1 MNSVSSKIP
10 LLLLATAVLASVSAC
25 GGSGGGDH
33 PNPPV
38 HPISRIESGDMFT
51 GKPYIFRIAERYRAP
66 EYELSAKY
74 GVITDKNPVTG
85 EQAEDGVY
93 YYYVPENTL
102 NTLPYF
108 YGFTEEITIS
118 DGEHGLVE
126 FLELGT
132 DAENGDP
139 LFTDQWHLKNLG
151 QNPFSVTTSP
161 SKGKD
166 LNVISAWHLKDSNNE
181 LISGKGVKVSVLDT
195 PVDVNH
201 EELKARMYT
210 PSGAKS
216 YVNSGLTLKKLQKSR
231 DYAHGT
237 CVAGIIGASASNGKG
252 GRGVAYESSLTS
264 YDYDSGFFFNEMTDK
279 AVNNVVNASIGW
291 DYSHGEGFDPNLE
304 LWAQAMFENG
314 IPFIKAAGNE
324 FDEVLFFHSYYYPL
338 TCKDLNVNCQ
348 FNQTSSLNRGRYFI
362 NVSALNSLG
371 VKSSYSSVGSHVWVA
386 GFSGEFGY
394 RKDGKSS
401 SAAIVTSLSSYLPEE
416 FSDWDKNVPWR
427 TEEAYYDKRKFYTQR
442 MNGTSAA
449 TPMVTGVTALIIQA
463 KPDVTV
469 SQVRYILAKT
479 SNNDKTEGWET
490 LAYDPIESY
499 VSQYGENITLENAW
513 HDNASGLRFS
523 NYYGFGVVN
532 AANAVKKALAC
543 DDDAGCKLR
552 SELPE
557 VFISTRANPCES
569 PDGGLTTVCTLSDFV
584 NADNPGEVPEAF
596 EIDNLEIN
604 VGSLM
609 YVANSESDCTDA
621 ANDSKKGVAR
631 VNNLLQI
638 SMTSPGGTES
648 LIKSVYANWDFS
660 GTLFKQESADPFLI
674 STSDFFTEMVPSTGS
689 FKLKIRS
696 ICPIDVDELNNS
708 VYVQIDGYALD

>member
-38 HPISRIESGDMFT
+38 HPISRIESGDLFT

-85 EQAEDGVY
+85 ELAEDGVY

-151 QNPFSVTTSP
+151 QNPFSVTVSP

-181 LISGKGVKVSVLDT
+181 LISGKGVKVSVLDA

-201 EELKARMYT
+201 EDLKDRMYT
-210 PSGAKS
+210 PYGAKS
-216 YVNSGLTLKKLQKSR
+216 YINSGMPLQTLQKYWG
-231 DYAHGT
+231 YAHGT
-237 CVAGIIGASASNGKG
+237 CVSGIIGASASNGKG

-264 YDYDSGFFFNEMTDK
+264 YDYDYGFSFNEMTDK
-279 AVNNVVNASIGW
+279 AKSDVVNASIGL
-291 DYSHGEGFDPNLE
+291 DYSFGYDPDFE
-304 LWAQAMFENG
+304 LWTQALFENG
-314 IPFIKAAGNE
+314 VPFIKAAGNE
-324 FDEVLFFHSYYYPL
+324 FDKVLFSHSNYYPL

-362 NVSALNSLG
+362 NVTAINSLG
-371 VKSSYSSVGSHVWVA
+371 EKSSYSSVGSHVWVA
-386 GFSGEFGY
+386 GFAGESGY
-394 RKDGKSS
+394 LTNGKSS
-401 SAAIVTSLSSYLPEE
+401 SASIVTTLSSYPPERY
-416 FSDWDKNVPWR
+416 SDWDKNVPWR
-427 TEEAYYDKRKFYTQR
+427 TEAAYYDKRKFYTQS

-449 TPMVTGVTALIIQA
+449 TPTVTGVTALIIQA

-469 SQVRYILAKT
+469 PQIRYILATT
-479 SNNDKTEGWET
+479 SNNDKTEGWES
-490 LAYDPIESY
+490 LAYDPIEAY

-513 HDNASGLRFS
+513 HNNASGLRFS

-532 AANAVKKALAC
+532 AANAVKKALDC
-543 DDDAGCKLR
+543 DSDARCKLR

-557 VFISTRANPCES
+557 VFRSTGDNPCES
-569 PDGGLTTVCTLSDFV
+569 SDGGLTIICSLSEFV
-584 NADNPGEVPEAF
+584 NADNSGNVPEAF

-604 VGSLM
+604 VGSLI
-609 YVANSESDCTDA
+609 YAASSESECANA
-621 ANDSKKGVAR
+621 ANDTIRGIAR

-660 GTLFKQESADPFLI
+660 GRSFREETADPFLI
-674 STSDFFTEMVPSTGS
+674 STSDFFTERVPSTGS